1 MEAQDP
7 AGQYARFPRR
17 SSTQEFKREETMS
30 VQKKSL
36 ISNRTAAKKAILATK
51 GPDLS
56 KGGRQVMLAKGPA
69 ALAKGPAAL
78 AKGPAALAKGPAM
91 ITTKTFAKS
100 FK

>member
-1 MEAQDP
+1 
-7 AGQYARFPRR
+7 
-17 SSTQEFKREETMS
+17 MS

-56 KGGRQVMLAKGPA
+56 KGGKQVMLAKGPAALAKGPAALAKGPA